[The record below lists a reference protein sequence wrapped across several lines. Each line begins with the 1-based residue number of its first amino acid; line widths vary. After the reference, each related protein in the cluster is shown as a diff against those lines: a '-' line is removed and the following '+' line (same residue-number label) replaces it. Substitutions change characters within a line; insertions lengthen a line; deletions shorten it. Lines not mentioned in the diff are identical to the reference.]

1 MWHVASFAWCRMWL
15 SLMDHGKNA
24 PSSFRSALS
33 SFSFLQ
39 RFAFSA
45 LCHALCSR
53 RSMVH
58 GVGVVCCLLFDY
70 RRFCA
75 FYRVYSKRLDTPSL
89 PLCRIELD
97 LITASRARRGSRRR
111 ILALRTALEAG
122 DVARVEVLLL
132 EGLLVHCA
140 CAWSELL
147 KVSINVPGVTLFG
160 SAS

>member
-1 MWHVASFAWCRMWL
+1 MEETRYLPLDPPSLLFPFCSVLPLPSLL
-15 SLMDHGKNA
+15 SAML
-24 PSSFRSALS
+24 SALEDPW
-33 SFSFLQ
+33 
-39 RFAFSA
+39 
-45 LCHALCSR
+45 
-53 RSMVH
+53 
-58 GVGVVCCLLFDY
+58 GWGCLLFDY

-75 FYRVYSKRLDTPSL
+75 FYSKRLDTPSL

-97 LITASRARRGSRRR
+97 LITASRARRASRRR

-140 CAWSELL
+140 CTWSELL